1 MITTHLHV
9 CHRVHT
15 WIEPLLYRVLG
26 IPCSGESLIST
37 VESAIYA
44 VRHLFLSPN
53 LSRLARKKNVL
64 RHCSGI
70 VNLFIDGAFD
80 IELLLALSNMHLQ
93 RLALDTPF
101 PPSLRLDLPL
111 LLTNTR
117 LDVCD
122 SADPVESWAPLASL
136 PALTHLCLSESM
148 ATALLPGVVAT
159 CPNLLVALTMIDD
172 LKDQS
177 AFFADMLQTITD
189 PRVVVTSLTKYCT
202 RREIFGSDAEG

>member
-1 MITTHLHV
+1 MITTLLRV
-9 CHRVHT
+9 CHGVHT

-53 LSRLARKKNVL
+53 LSRLAREKNVL

-70 VNLFIDGAFD
+70 VNLFIDGV
-80 IELLLALSNMHLQ
+80 H
-93 RLALDTPF
+93 P
-101 PPSLRLDLPL
+101 
-111 LLTNTR
+111 
-117 LDVCD
+117 DVCG
-122 SADPVESWAPLASL
+122 SADSVESWAPLASL

-148 ATALLPGVVAT
+148 ATALLSGVVAT

-172 LKDQS
+172 LEDES
-177 AFFADMLQTITD
+177 ALFVGTLQTITD
-189 PRVVVTSLTKYCT
+189 PRVVVTSLTKYCDHWAAGARDSDDMWVHAEKFLARKRRGEIPST
-202 RREIFGSDAEG
+202 RDLLRLPC